1 MFRKNKLAMLVGEF
15 LGTFLLT
22 MVVLGALRSQAGNFF
37 VAVAAGLLVAIM
49 TVVIGGI
56 SGAVLNPAITVG
68 LWSVRKLRGLQA
80 LLYILVQFA
89 GAWVAWLTFV
99 YITKLDPSVI
109 THDKITELSA
119 RPLLAEAL
127 GTFIFAFAVA
137 GALYQKLTPMLKA
150 VTIGSGL
157 TLGAWVAALASGA
170 FLNPAVALAIQQWN
184 IYTYMIA
191 PVLGAVLGMNLY
203 NLLFVQTE
211 AAEVAEAKVEA
222 KELKAEAKA
231 VAVPAKKA
239 PAKKA
244 AVKKPVAKKKAAP
257 KKK

>member
-22 MVVLGALRSQAGNFF
+22 MVVLGALRSQAGNYF
-37 VAVAAGLLVAIM
+37 VAVAAGLIVAIM
-49 TVVIGGI
+49 TVVLGGI
-56 SGAVLNPAITVG
+56 SGAVLNPAITIA

-80 LLYILVQFA
+80 LLYIIVQFA
-89 GAWVAWLTFV
+89 GAWAAWLTFV

-109 THDKITELSA
+109 THDSVTELSA

-127 GTFIFAFAVA
+127 GTFIFAFAIA
-137 GALYQKLTPMLKA
+137 GALYQKLKPTLKA
-150 VTIGSGL
+150 WTIGSGL
-157 TLGAWVAALASGA
+157 TLGAWVASLASAA

-184 IYTYMIA
+184 IYTYMLA

-211 AAEVAEAKVEA
+211 VAEVAEAKAEV
-222 KELKAEAKA
+222 KEAKA
-231 VAVPAKKA
+231 VKPAVKKA
-239 PAKKA
+239 PAKKPA
-244 AVKKPVAKKKAAP
+244 AKKKAAP

>member
-22 MVVLGALRSQAGNFF
+22 MVVLGALRSQAGNYF
-37 VAVAAGLLVAIM
+37 VAVAAGLIVAIM
-49 TVVIGGI
+49 TVVLGGI
-56 SGAVLNPAITVG
+56 SGAVLNPAITIA

-80 LLYILVQFA
+80 LLYIVIQFA
-89 GAWVAWLTFV
+89 GAWAAWLTFV

-109 THDKITELSA
+109 THDKVTELSA

-127 GTFIFAFAVA
+127 GTFIFAFAIA
-137 GALYQKLTPMLKA
+137 GALYQKLKPTLKA

-157 TLGAWVAALASGA
+157 TLGAWVASLASAA

-184 IYTYMIA
+184 IWTYMLA

-211 AAEVAEAKVEA
+211 AAEVAEAKAEV
-222 KELKAEAKA
+222 KEAKA
-231 VAVPAKKA
+231 VKPAVKKA
-239 PAKKA
+239 PAKKPA
-244 AVKKPVAKKKAAP
+244 AKKKAAP